1 MVCHSSACQ
10 TISVTSVY
18 IKTKLTITGA
28 VHIATCN
35 EKTALTF
42 KKKQNL
48 LATFLSLKE
57 NSGFINSMSW
67 NCVDSRGAAFQC
79 MIRRHLWIKSYIH
92 TIKHRIEQHSLS
104 LSDIRHYRKI

>member
-10 TISVTSVY
+10 TISVRSVY

-28 VHIATCN
+28 VHITTCN

-57 NSGFINSMSW
+57 N
-67 NCVDSRGAAFQC
+67 FQNHQVSLIQWVETVLILEVLLFNAWFGDIC
-79 MIRRHLWIKSYIH
+79 ELKVIFTLSS
-92 TIKHRIEQHSLS
+92 IE
-104 LSDIRHYRKI
+104 